1 MAYNKIIY
9 NGSVLLDLT
18 SDTVTAADLASGV
31 TAHDKSGA
39 QITGTSTF
47 DSDTTDANAVAA
59 EILVG
64 KTAYVNKN
72 KVTGSMPDNGAIAE
86 TIADVAGEV
95 TVPAGYHDGSGK
107 VKIDA
112 TEAAKL
118 IPANIKAGVTVLN
131 VLGTLEPAENVK
143 AQPKTATP
151 AATAQTIL
159 PDTGFDYLS
168 QVTVEAIPYTE
179 TPNAAGG
186 TTVSIG

>member
-1 MAYNKIIY
+1 MAYNKIVY
-9 NGSVLLDLT
+9 NGSTLIDLT
-18 SDTVTAADLASGV
+18 ADTVEADQLKSGV

-39 QITGTSTF
+39 LITGTCTH
-47 DSDTTDANAVAA
+47 DSDTTDATATAA
-59 EILVG
+59 EIMTG

-72 KVTGSMPDNGAIAE
+72 KLTGTMPDNGAIDEA
-86 TIADVAGEV
+86 ISDVAGEV
-95 TVPAGYHDGSGK
+95 TVPAGYHDGAGK

-151 AATAQTIL
+151 SATAQTIL

-179 TPNAAGG
+179 TPNAQGG
-186 TTVSIG
+186 VTVTIG

>member
-9 NGSVLLDLT
+9 NGSTLIDLT
-18 SDTVTAADLASGV
+18 GDTVTAADLASGV

-59 EILVG
+59 EILTG

-72 KVTGSMPDNGAIAE
+72 KITGSMPDNGAIDE
-86 TIADVAGEV
+86 VITNVAGEV

-151 AATAQTIL
+151 SATAQTIL

-168 QVTVEAIPYTE
+168 QVTVEAITYTE
-179 TPNAAGG
+179 TDNAAGG
-186 TTVSIG
+186 KTVTIA